1 MELQSEQLEKLIP
14 SLVLARG
21 QMSAAVK
28 AKKGNWGMY
37 ASLEDIILAINGPL
51 LDNEIFVSQASSVI
65 DNQYYIVT
73 QATHVSGQWMRAYT
87 KILNPKQED
96 PQKMLAGQTYARRA
110 GMEAL
115 FNVPRV
121 DDDGEYGNVKPVAK
135 AKEKTAM
142 DKVLERVRSHYPGAS
157 KEDRASRLA
166 ALNAELK
173 QINGEPVANP
183 DQVTQEQWEE
193 IARGIK

>member
-1 MELQSEQLEKLIP
+1 MELQSENLEKLIP
-14 SLVLARG
+14 SLVTARSK
-21 QMSAAVK
+21 MNAAVK

-37 ASLEDIILAINGPL
+37 ASLEDIIVAINGPL
-51 LDNEIFVSQASSVI
+51 LESEIYVSQASSVI
-65 DNQYYIVT
+65 DGQYYIVT
-73 QATHVSGQWMRAYT
+73 QATHTSGQWMRSYT
-87 KILNPKQED
+87 KIINPKQDD

-121 DDDGEYGNVKPVAK
+121 DDDGGYGNAKPAAK
-135 AKEKTAM
+135 APENTAR
-142 DKVLERVRSHYPGAS
+142 DKVLGRIMSHYPGAG
-157 KEDRASRLA
+157 KAERESRLA

-173 QINGEPVANP
+173 QINGEPVTNP